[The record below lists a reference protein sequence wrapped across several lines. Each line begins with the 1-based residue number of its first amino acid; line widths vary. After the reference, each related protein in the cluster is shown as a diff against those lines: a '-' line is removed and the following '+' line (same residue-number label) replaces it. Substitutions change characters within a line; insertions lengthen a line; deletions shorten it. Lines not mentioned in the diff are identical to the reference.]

1 MSAVK
6 FRSRPSLP
14 EPVMA
19 AVIAIIAT
27 RVFNLLM
34 ILLKP
39 DGDSSAELWFQL
51 SPLTGYLLVLLL
63 AILTFVF
70 DTACALALLYGSRLS
85 RQLFVGF
92 QCLLVLLMLLPIPG
106 EGVASVFGIDPQDA
120 RQLGQH
126 ILLQKLPD
134 ILIILML
141 CLPVS
146 SRRFFRR
153 R

>member
-1 MSAVK
+1 MPAVK
-6 FRSRPSLP
+6 FRSGPELP

-19 AVIAIIAT
+19 AVIAIVAT

-39 DGDSSAELWFQL
+39 DGASSADLWFQL
-51 SPLTGYLLVLLL
+51 SPLTGYLLILIL
-63 AILTFVF
+63 AILTFIF
-70 DTACALALLYGSRLS
+70 DIGCALALLWGSRRG
-85 RQLFVGF
+85 RQMFVGF
-92 QCLLVLLMLLPIPG
+92 QCMLVILVILPVSG
-106 EGVASVFGIDPQDA
+106 EGVANLLGIDPQDA

-141 CLPVS
+141 CLPIS
-146 SRRFFRR
+146 SRRYFRR